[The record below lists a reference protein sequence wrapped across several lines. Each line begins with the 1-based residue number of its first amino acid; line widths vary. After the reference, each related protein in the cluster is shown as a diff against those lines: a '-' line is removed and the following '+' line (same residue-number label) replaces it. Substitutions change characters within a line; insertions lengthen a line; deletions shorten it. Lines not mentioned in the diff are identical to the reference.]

1 MRLLI
6 RNLIDWFLSFPPTK
20 TICRG
25 ILGPDWRGKLLK
37 LLGYRA
43 VHMVEKGECA
53 ILCGVFNSSTA
64 LSYSKAV
71 GPSGRIVVCEAN
83 PRNVNRM
90 KEELAGV
97 ENLTLLNY
105 AIWNEET
112 TMQFLASSTEECG
125 FDRLASDELEPY
137 PEHMETNPYE
147 VQVTCKTLDS
157 IADELGLDVVHHINL
172 TINGAELQGVDGITR
187 ILEKNPD
194 LRIYVNTEYPNPC
207 QALVDKLKV
216 LSFGI
221 YMSEITHIVNKKIRL
236 MRVYALPTK

>member
-1 MRLLI
+1 M
-6 RNLIDWFLSFPPTK
+6 
-20 TICRG
+20 G
-25 ILGPDWRGKLLK
+25 
-37 LLGYRA
+37 
-43 VHMVEKGECA
+43 
-53 ILCGVFNSSTA
+53 ST
-64 LSYSKAV
+64 S
-71 GPSGRIVVCEAN
+71 N
-83 PRNVNRM
+83 
-90 KEELAGV
+90 
-97 ENLTLLNY
+97 
-105 AIWNEET
+105 
-112 TMQFLASSTEECG
+112 
-125 FDRLASDELEPY
+125 
-137 PEHMETNPYE
+137 HYE

-207 QALVDKLKV
+207 QALVDKLKG